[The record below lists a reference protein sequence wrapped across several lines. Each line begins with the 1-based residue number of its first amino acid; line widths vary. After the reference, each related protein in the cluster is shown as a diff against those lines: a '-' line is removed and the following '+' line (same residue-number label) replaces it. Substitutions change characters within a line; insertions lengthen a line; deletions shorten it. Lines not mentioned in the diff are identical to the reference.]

1 METAVL
7 RQFITVAERWG
18 LGSTGPVSE
27 RKQPDIATAKGQAAL
42 RTLGELE
49 KKIGL
54 TLFERR
60 ADSLELT
67 DVGAALIAKAR
78 LDAAVIALPAGTE
91 FRSPAPSGG
100 GKAKAHKGKGRAPAV
115 KGAQPTGKRRQS
127 R

>member
-7 RQFITVAERWG
+7 RQLITVAERWG
-18 LGSTGPVSE
+18 LGSSGPLSE
-27 RKQPDIATAKGQAAL
+27 RTQPDVATAKGQAAL

-49 KKIGL
+49 KTIGL

-60 ADSLELT
+60 PDSVELT
-67 DVGAALIAKAR
+67 DVGAALLAKAR

-91 FRSPAPSGG
+91 FRAPSGG
-100 GKAKAHKGKGRAPAV
+100 GKAKANKGKGRAPAV
-115 KGAQPTGKRRQS
+115 KGAQPIGKRRQS